1 MLIDSAHRRWL
12 IGTAVFAALAT
23 LAYVP
28 YHRGAV
34 NGPSGGSAV
43 GLTYGIAAFACM
55 LFVGLLGARRKVPT
69 WRIGRAA
76 TWMKGHIWL
85 GLLTLPLVLFHGGF
99 ALGGPLTTVLML
111 LLAAVL
117 ASGIYGLVLQ
127 QFLPRIMM
135 DQVPHETVYEE
146 IDSVVSQLLA
156 EADDLVAAAC
166 GESAAEPTRVPTE
179 RRAGGGAVVTGP
191 RPTARPR
198 PAPGAPL
205 PEADALRHIYVADI
219 RAFLAP
225 SLPRH
230 GRLGTAAK
238 ASALFQYVRTT
249 LPPPLHDTVTELE
262 AICAERRELAQQ
274 KRLHHWLHGWLLVHI
289 PLSLA
294 LLLLSAAH
302 AVLAL
307 RY

>member
-12 IGTAVFAALAT
+12 IGVTIALLLAAV
-23 LAYVP
+23 AYVP
-28 YHRGAV
+28 YHRGAI
-34 NGPSGGSAV
+34 NGPSGSSV
-43 GLTYGIAAFACM
+43 MGLVYGIAAFACM
-55 LFVGLLGARRKVPT
+55 LVVGLLGARRKVPT

-99 ALGGPLTTVLML
+99 AFGGPLTTVLMIL
-111 LLAAVL
+111 LLAVL

-127 QFLPRIMM
+127 QFLPRVMM
-135 DQVPHETVYEE
+135 TQVPHETVYEE
-146 IDSVVSQLLA
+146 IDSVVSQLRA
-156 EADDLVAAAC
+156 EADGLVATAC
-166 GESAAEPTRVPTE
+166 GTPAADPAPAPEE
-179 RRAGGGAVVTGP
+179 RRAGGGGAAP

-198 PAPGAPL
+198 PATVAPL
-205 PEADALRHIYVADI
+205 PGADALKEIYDGDI
-219 RAFLAP
+219 RAFLSP
-225 SLPRH
+225 EPPPN
-230 GRLGTAAK
+230 GRLSTPARAG
-238 ASALFQYVRTT
+238 ALFRHIRTA
-249 LPPPLHDTVTELE
+249 LPPPLHDTVVELE
-262 AICAERRELAQQ
+262 AICEERRELAQQ
-274 KRLHHWLHGWLLVHI
+274 KRLHHWLHGWLLVHV

>member
-1 MLIDSAHRRWL
+1 MLIDSTHRRWL
-12 IGTAVFAALAT
+12 IGTAVVSALAALG
-23 LAYVP
+23 YVP
-28 YHRGAV
+28 YYRGAI

-43 GLTYGIAAFACM
+43 GLAYGIAAFACM
-55 LFVGLLGARRKVPT
+55 LVAGLLGARRKVPT

-99 ALGGPLTTVLML
+99 ALGGPLTMVLMIVL
-111 LLAAVL
+111 VAVL

-127 QFLPRIMM
+127 QFLPRIMLA
-135 DQVPHETVYEE
+135 QVPHETVYEE
-146 IDSVVSQLLA
+146 IDSIVSQLRA
-156 EADDLVAAAC
+156 EADDLVATAC
-166 GESAAEPTRVPTE
+166 GTPAGDPAPPAAE
-179 RRAGGGAVVTGP
+179 RRAGGGSVGSGP

-198 PAPGAPL
+198 PAAVAPL
-205 PEADALRHIYVADI
+205 PGADALRDIYVGDI
-219 RAFLAP
+219 RAFLSP
-225 SLPRH
+225 ELPRN

-238 ASALFQYVRTT
+238 ASALFGHVRTV
-249 LPPPLHDTVTELE
+249 LPPPLHDTVMELE
-262 AICAERRELAQQ
+262 AICEERRELAQQ
-274 KRLHHWLHGWLLVHI
+274 KRLHHWLHGWLLVHV